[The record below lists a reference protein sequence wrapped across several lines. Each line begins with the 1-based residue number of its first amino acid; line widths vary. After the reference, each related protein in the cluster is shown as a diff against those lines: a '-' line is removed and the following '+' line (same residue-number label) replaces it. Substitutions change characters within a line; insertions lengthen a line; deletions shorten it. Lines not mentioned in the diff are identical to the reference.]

1 MKLEDNGDSYI
12 DYNDMRLKD
21 ICPIILE
28 FQETVQKYDGY
39 RPDILS
45 IWNNEFY
52 PIGKYNDDMT
62 GFKFQMRIKEMQEFL
77 DMEKYSDRFNIFSS
91 FYDRSRQFTIS

>member
-1 MKLEDNGDSYI
+1 MFTAKIAYKILNRSCEKDAWRIILKFLLNELKLEDNGDSYI

-52 PIGKYNDDMT
+52 
-62 GFKFQMRIKEMQEFL
+62 R
-77 DMEKYSDRFNIFSS
+77 
-91 FYDRSRQFTIS
+91 